1 MCRGLGKPV
10 WCWLT
15 SFRFTLQHTQISF
28 PILTNSS
35 IQKLATHNIEVCYI
49 TMLKH
54 AHQAKMFVLQK
65 PIQSSVFFF
74 WLLKVLVYQAARS
87 AHAYECQNICCHSNL
102 NAYFLKL
109 PSYMPAQ
116 FFIFLLYHGTRHDR
130 KRLKTRVVMTSG
142 NAGRQVACRNPER
155 CSTPSLIYISLKCTH
170 AFHTQVRL
178 L

>member
-1 MCRGLGKPV
+1 MLV
-10 WCWLT
+10 DEFQVH
-15 SFRFTLQHTQISF
+15 SSAHTNIFSYC
-28 PILTNSS
+28 S

-87 AHAYECQNICCHSNL
+87 AHAYECQNICCHSKL